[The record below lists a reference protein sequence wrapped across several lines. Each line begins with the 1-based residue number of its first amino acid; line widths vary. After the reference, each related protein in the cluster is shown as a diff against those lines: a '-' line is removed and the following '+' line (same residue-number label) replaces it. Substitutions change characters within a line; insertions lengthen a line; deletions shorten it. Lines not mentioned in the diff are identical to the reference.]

1 MSVVTGINQKGTL
14 CFQICRC
21 LQMYVELSKLVCHL
35 QDYSD
40 GFNLTSC
47 WSSATNLEAV
57 TLLAGMT
64 QAEVYRAHGEGIC

>member
-14 CFQICRC
+14 CIQICWC
-21 LQMYVELSKLVCHL
+21 LQMYVELSKLVRHL

-47 WSSATNLEAV
+47 WSSATNLAAATLSAV
-57 TLLAGMT
+57 MT
-64 QAEVYRAHGEGIC
+64 RAEVYRVHGEGIC